1 MLEHITS
8 QLAAEIAA
16 HAVTPEQVRAVI
28 HPVIPIL
35 YRSPDDVAEADEIHK
50 LRVDN
55 PSM

>member
-1 MLEHITS
+1 MLEHITE

-35 YRSPDDVAEADEIHK
+35 YRSADDIAEAEAIQ
-50 LRVDN
+50 RGEG
-55 PSM
+55 